1 VGVKMLEEKARNI
14 LKSCGISPT
23 KREVVSLE
31 NEIKRL
37 IFTAVNQERQRC
49 YEFAINCRDEF
60 EKYPALPQNIA
71 VASEVIAEGILGGYP
86 KNSIVKFTK
95 AI

>member
-1 VGVKMLEEKARNI
+1 MLEAKARNI
-14 LKSCGISPT
+14 LKSCGISPN
-23 KREVVSLE
+23 KREVVLLE

-37 IFTAVNQERQRC
+37 IFNAINQERQRC
-49 YEFAINCRDEF
+49 YEYAMACRDEF

-71 VASEVIAEGILGGYP
+71 VASEVIAEGILEGWD